1 LSDERDFA
9 SLYKNNWLTCGI
21 IQDFLEAI
29 FYDMKDRDITTP
41 CYLIHNTF
49 YHFLTINDEYTYSPS
64 HTRHLNK
71 LHFEGDLAF
80 LVHVP
85 GHWLIAVISFLN
97 KQIIVLDPIDT
108 QRYSTKIAEN
118 LKLFVIDEYENARKA
133 YDMNEW
139 KIITQCPNIS
149 MQTNYYSCGIFASVR
164 LQYWCIYRRFP
175 TPAEFSQKDDAGFRL
190 YMVKRILQF
199 HSILLN
205 KSKGSSSHLHL
216 MNKRKIIVHT
226 LTEDERNNG
235 IDLTTDE
242 IDAYLL

>member
-1 LSDERDFA
+1 ML
-9 SLYKNNWLTCGI
+9 LYL
-21 IQDFLEAI
+21 
-29 FYDMKDRDITTP
+29 
-41 CYLIHNTF
+41 
-49 YHFLTINDEYTYSPS
+49 
-64 HTRHLNK
+64 
-71 LHFEGDLAF
+71 
-80 LVHVP
+80 
-85 GHWLIAVISFLN
+85 
-97 KQIIVLDPIDT
+97 
-108 QRYSTKIAEN
+108 
-118 LKLFVIDEYENARKA
+118 LFC
-133 YDMNEW
+133 
-139 KIITQCPNIS
+139 T
-149 MQTNYYSCGIFASVR
+149 
-164 LQYWCIYRRFP
+164 CIYRRFP